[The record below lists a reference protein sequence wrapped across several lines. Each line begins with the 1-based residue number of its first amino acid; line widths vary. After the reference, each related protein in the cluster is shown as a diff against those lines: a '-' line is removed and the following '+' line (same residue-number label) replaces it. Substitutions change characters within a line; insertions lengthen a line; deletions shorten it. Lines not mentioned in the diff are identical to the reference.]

1 MHRPS
6 GFRSSGVWYFFT
18 NNNEGTVKAFTIRTK
33 AVFGALACILLAAS
47 LPAIAQQK
55 IGYVNSEK
63 ILQELPAA
71 KEAKDSLAVIVKNWQ
86 NELDMMSKDLQEK
99 YEDYQKKQGL
109 YNDQTKQSEQK
120 KLIDQEQRMNEY
132 KAQKFGQQ
140 GELAMQQDRLMA
152 PIKERVFAA
161 IRQIATE
168 NKLSFVFDKAGDVLL
183 LYGEPNAD
191 YTYKVIDRL
200 KRGGK

>member
-1 MHRPS
+1 M
-6 GFRSSGVWYFFT
+6 
-18 NNNEGTVKAFTIRTK
+18 KAFTCTTK
-33 AVFGALACILLAAS
+33 AVLGALAFLAITAIS
-47 LPAIAQQK
+47 PAYGQQK

-71 KEAKDSLAVIVKNWQ
+71 KEAKDSLAVIVKYWQ
-86 NELDMMSKDLQEK
+86 GELDKLSKDLQEK

-109 YNDQTKQSEQK
+109 YNDQTKQTEQK

-140 GELAMQQDRLMA
+140 GELALQQDRLMQ
-152 PIKERVFAA
+152 PIKDRVFTA
-161 IRQIATE
+161 IKQIAVE

>member
-1 MHRPS
+1 
-6 GFRSSGVWYFFT
+6 
-18 NNNEGTVKAFTIRTK
+18 VKAFTINTT
-33 AVFGALACILLAAS
+33 AMFGALACLLMAAS
-47 LPAIAQQK
+47 VPAIAQQK

-86 NELDMMSKDLQEK
+86 GELDMMSRDLQEK

-120 KLIDQEQRMNEY
+120 KLIDEEQKMNEF
-132 KAQKFGQQ
+132 KTQKFGQQ

-183 LYGEPNAD
+183 LYGEPSSD
-191 YTYKVIDRL
+191 YTFKVIDRL

>member
-1 MHRPS
+1 M
-6 GFRSSGVWYFFT
+6 
-18 NNNEGTVKAFTIRTK
+18 KAFTSTTK
-33 AVFGALACILLAAS
+33 AVLGALAFLTFIGIS
-47 LPAIAQQK
+47 PAIGQQK

-71 KEAKDSLAVIVKNWQ
+71 KEAKDSLAVIVKYWQ
-86 NELDMMSKDLQEK
+86 GELDKMSKDLQEK

-120 KLIDQEQRMNEY
+120 KLIDQEQRMNDY

-140 GELAMQQDRLMA
+140 GELAMQQDRLMQ
-152 PIKERVFAA
+152 PIKDRVFAA
-161 IRQIATE
+161 IKQIAVE

>member
-1 MHRPS
+1 MHRLRAVVLRAS
-6 GFRSSGVWYFFT
+6 GHLSR
-18 NNNEGTVKAFTIRTK
+18 NNNEGTVKAFTFKTK
-33 AVFGALACILLAAS
+33 AMCGALACLLIAAS
-47 LPAIAQQK
+47 VPAIAQQK

-86 NELDMMSKDLQEK
+86 GELDMMSRDLQEK

-120 KLIDQEQRMNEY
+120 KLIDEEQKMNEF
-132 KAQKFGQQ
+132 KTQKFGQQ

-152 PIKERVFAA
+152 PIKEKVFAA
-161 IRQIATE
+161 IRQIAAE

>member
-1 MHRPS
+1 
-6 GFRSSGVWYFFT
+6 
-18 NNNEGTVKAFTIRTK
+18 VKAFTFKTK
-33 AVFGALACILLAAS
+33 AMVVAFACMLAAS
-47 LPAIAQQK
+47 IPAAAQQK

-86 NELDMMSKDLQEK
+86 GELDQMSKDLQGK

-120 KLIDQEQRMNEY
+120 KLIDEEQQMNDF
-132 KAQKFGQQ
+132 KTQKFGQQ
-140 GELAMQQDRLMA
+140 GELAMEQDRLMA
-152 PIKERVFAA
+152 PIKKQVFDA
-161 IRQIATE
+161 IKQVASE

-191 YTYKVIDRL
+191 YTFKVIDRL